1 MSTRAIKTDG
11 RLAEKRTDSIF
22 GSARRKLQPSKAAK
36 AKIRAAIAS
45 ALRLAAPPA
54 E

>member
-1 MSTRAIKTDG
+1 MDAK
-11 RLAEKRTDSIF
+11 
-22 GSARRKLQPSKAAK
+22 PSKAAK

-54 E
+54 GE